1 MLSDDEIGG
10 GRVRMTFSVPDPTGI
25 LPITYPP
32 KRHLTRAEVMA
43 MPIRNR
49 QVLIRSG
56 YLKVYPRSGQTVD

>member
-10 GRVRMTFSVPDPTGI
+10 GRARIMFYVENGTPYPT
-25 LPITYPP
+25 PYPP

-49 QVLIRSG
+49 QALIRAG
-56 YLKVYPRSGQTVD
+56 YLKVYPREAGKL

>member
-10 GRVRMTFSVPDPTGI
+10 GRARMMFSVQDATG